1 MEKIVN
7 SYETMFIVDNRLDEA
22 ATKAVVEKFTA
33 LISENGTI
41 DTVNE
46 WGKKRLAYP
55 INDENEGY
63 YVLVEFKAEPSFLAE
78 LDRIFTITEDVV
90 RSMTIR
96 K

>member
-63 YVLVEFKAEPSFLAE
+63 YVLVEFKAEPSFIAE